1 MNLPQARLPGTLYH
15 VLVAPGGRP
24 LKFREKGGGT
34 YRLRKEAE
42 RQHQRLIGGGV
53 NRSSTAQTLTGRRPS
68 EWQRDK

>member
-42 RQHQRLIGGGV
+42 RQHQRLVGGGV
-53 NRSSTAQTLTGRRPS
+53 NAKLYRTDTDW
-68 EWQRDK
+68 EDIE